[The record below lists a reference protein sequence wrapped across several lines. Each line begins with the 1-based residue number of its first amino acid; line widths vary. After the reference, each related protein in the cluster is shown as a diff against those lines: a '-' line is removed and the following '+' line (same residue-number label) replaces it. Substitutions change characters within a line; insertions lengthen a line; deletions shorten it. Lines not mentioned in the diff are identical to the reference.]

1 MLVDFQPVT
10 CPGRQCLVLGV
21 RRASKTSGLN
31 GSRWNEGAACPGSQ
45 PALGGISTALRTMR
59 EKIVRG
65 EAGSSHTSGTGFPCS
80 GACQP
85 LSVHKCSRVGAL
97 WARFCWWPLVWPAAS
112 FGDDDGAGS
121 YSFMGVSG

>member
-45 PALGGISTALRTMR
+45 PALGGISTALGRF
-59 EKIVRG
+59 ESHLGHGFSVFRG
-65 EAGSSHTSGTGFPCS
+65 LSASECAQMFTCRGPLGPFLLVAVGVAGR
-80 GACQP
+80 
-85 LSVHKCSRVGAL
+85 LL
-97 WARFCWWPLVWPAAS
+97 WRR
-112 FGDDDGAGS
+112 
-121 YSFMGVSG
+121 